1 MFELGLVEEVR
12 SLIDRGVPP
21 SAKPMGAIGYRHIL
35 ENAESGSTWDE
46 TIGMIQRDTRRY
58 AKRQMT
64 WFRKLP
70 GTIWFDGFGDNPEI
84 KEEVHRRIQLLI
96 PRWSQRTTA
105 F

>member
-1 MFELGLVEEVR
+1 MFESGFVEEVR
-12 SLIDRGVPP
+12 SLINRGVRP
-21 SAKPMGAIGYRHIL
+21 SAKPMGAIGYRHIA

-84 KEEVHRRIQLLI
+84 REAVHRRIQLLI